1 MQTCLKRFES
11 LKKAF
16 KIHKTPAQEYS
27 DKLLPQ
33 VVKYVWST
41 EPQYYMEQ
49 LFLERGNRSKGRI
62 LKTEPEEL
70 YRCHKTGYDKDG
82 NVITEEYWGGHP
94 SNGYTKFFVTEGNH
108 IYSYNIDRGG
118 AFDEIEYLEYTEG
131 KPSVY
136 ASVSRYKS
144 ALAENYFYDTDGRL
158 NCIECE
164 VDHGGYVQETKYD
177 VYYDSFGA
185 LLKITR
191 TDGVSPTF
199 PQGQTGAVVYQKTG
213 YSIKALTEIFV
224 EEMVKAL
231 TEPIKASQHKY
242 AMIALDAAF
251 SSDDW
256 LPLRLRTFDSVQEI
270 TTELLLSDFVNEDP
284 VNYTPIDISE
294 NLREVSQLLIQQ
306 ATVQEKYDLPYKL
319 LITVAKT
326 IKQRVGDDTIIIP
339 ADLYDDYSESVVQI
353 FKRLYN
359 AKDLKKIQGL

>member
-1 MQTCLKRFES
+1 MQTRLKHIES

-49 LFLERGNRSKGRI
+49 LFLERGSRSKGRI

-94 SNGYTKFFVTEGNH
+94 SNGYTKFFVTESNH
-108 IYSYNIDRGG
+108 TYSYNLDRGG

-131 KPSVY
+131 KPHAY
-136 ASVSRYKS
+136 TSVSRYKS
-144 ALAENYFYDTDGRL
+144 AFAENYFYDEAGRL
-158 NCIECE
+158 SHIECE
-164 VDHGGYVQETKYD
+164 VDHGGYIQETKYD
-177 VYYDSFGA
+177 VYYDSFGS
-185 LLKITR
+185 LFKITR

-199 PQGQTGAVVYQKTG
+199 PTGQTGAVVYQKTG
-213 YSIKALTEIFV
+213 YSIKALTDIFA

-256 LPLRLRTFDSVQEI
+256 LPLRLHTFNNVQEI

-284 VNYTPIDISE
+284 VNYTAIDISE
-294 NLREVSQLLIQQ
+294 NLKEVSQLLVQQ
-306 ATVQEKYDLPYKL
+306 ATAQEKYDLPYKL
-319 LITVAKT
+319 LTTVAKT
-326 IKQRVGDDTIIIP
+326 VKQLVDEDTIIIP

-353 FKRLYN
+353 LKRLYN
-359 AKDLKKIQGL
+359 TKELKKIQVL